1 MVLGIYGSGGT
12 GRNVKEI
19 AEVIG
24 TWNEIVFI
32 DDTVKSGIYKGVCR
46 MPFQC
51 FVQKYSKE
59 AAEVIIALGEPEHKI
74 NLYNK
79 VKKAGYDFANVIH
92 PSAEI
97 SPSATVG
104 RGLIIKNGSI
114 VSSDAVIEDNV
125 CLEFNALIG
134 HNCVIHR
141 NCQISSMVVVG
152 GDSEIGE
159 GTYVAQSV
167 PIKENIKI
175 GANSVIGMGAV
186 VLRDIPENVIALGNP
201 ARAMRSKNESKVF
214 KN

>member
-79 VKKAGYDFANVIH
+79 VKNTDTSVSRNQPIGN
-92 PSAEI
+92 
-97 SPSATVG
+97 G
-104 RGLIIKNGSI
+104 RKRINYKEWF
-114 VSSDAVIEDNV
+114 D
-125 CLEFNALIG
+125 CFIG
-134 HNCVIHR
+134 C
-141 NCQISSMVVVG
+141 C
-152 GDSEIGE
+152 D
-159 GTYVAQSV
+159 
-167 PIKENIKI
+167 
-175 GANSVIGMGAV
+175 
-186 VLRDIPENVIALGNP
+186 
-201 ARAMRSKNESKVF
+201 
-214 KN
+214 

>member
-1 MVLGIYGSGGT
+1 MTLGIYGSGGT

-19 AEVIG
+19 ADVIG
-24 TWNEIVFI
+24 AWDEIVFI
-32 DDTVKSGIYKGVCR
+32 DDTVEPGIYKGICR

-51 FVQKYSKE
+51 FTQKYSRE
-59 AAEVIIALGEPEHKI
+59 ASEIVIALGEPEHKI

-79 VKKAGYDFANVIH
+79 VEKAGYTFANVIH

-97 SPSATVG
+97 SPSATLG
-104 RGLIIKNGSI
+104 RGLIIKNGSV

-125 CLEFNALIG
+125 CLEFYALIG

-152 GDSEIGE
+152 GYSEIGD

-175 GANSVIGMGAV
+175 GASSIIGMGAV
-186 VLRDIPENVIALGNP
+186 VLRDIPDNVIALGNP
-201 ARAMRSKNESKVF
+201 ARAMRHKNGSKVF